1 MALGGRQWSFLK
13 VGVTGTVEP
22 NTHNTPHI
30 ATRIADDDPLTL
42 LEETRWFIKVTDSLT
57 AKQEIWVSR
66 AAPRDI
72 GRK

>member
-1 MALGGRQWSFLK
+1 MALGGRQRSFLK

-22 NTHNTPHI
+22 NTHNTPQLPSYGP
-30 ATRIADDDPLTL
+30 TRIADDAPL

-66 AAPRDI
+66 E
-72 GRK
+72 